1 MIFQTNLQKKIYLI
15 KSDYLWQDL
24 FAINTYQKKIIQ
36 GIEFAD
42 KTMLNMFKSQQE
54 DNDDNIVRLEAPKI
68 ESVVNKIEKVAEK
81 QGMDNIILIVP
92 MEVRHMIFMIF
103 SQYIN
108 NLTVLAREE
117 VTNYYN
123 FESIAEV

>member
-1 MIFQTNLQKKIYLI
+1 
-15 KSDYLWQDL
+15 
-24 FAINTYQKKIIQ
+24 
-36 GIEFAD
+36 
-42 KTMLNMFKSQQE
+42 MFKSQQE
-54 DNDDNIVRLEAPKI
+54 DNDDNIVRLEASKI